1 MGNRQVSTL
10 TVQEDLGINLSI
22 TSINTNL
29 CPNQWGM
36 EITMVICRDNN
47 LWNIDIIHN
56 NKMSLYSP
64 LVMTVAV
71 LHKKELSLM
80 LGWVFFG
87 EQNQLVW
94 FKEQSFESVS
104 TKLQILHPHRRLSCL
119 IYKFKPH
126 KCLLTWILL
135 WLSPYIFSGID
146 DDGKTPFR

>member
-29 CPNQWGM
+29 YPNQWGM
-36 EITMVICRDNN
+36 EITLVICRDNN
-47 LWNIDIIHN
+47 PWNIAIVHN

-71 LHKKELSLM
+71 LHKKNWAWCW
-80 LGWVFFG
+80 GVFFG
-87 EQNQLVW
+87 EQSQLVW

-135 WLSPYIFSGID
+135 WLSP
-146 DDGKTPFR
+146 